1 MPNYWL
7 MKSEPDAFGW
17 DDLWSAPNRTTMWDG
32 VRNYRARGYMRDE
45 MKIGDNVFFYHS
57 NCKPP
62 HIAGIA
68 EVVREGYPDPTQF
81 DPATEYYDPK
91 SDPEKPRWYLVDVR
105 AKRKLKRPISLH
117 ELKAVPELTGMK
129 LVKRGMRLS
138 VQPVTAEEWK
148 IVLARETTPAP

>member
-7 MKSEPDAFGW
+7 MKSEPDAFSW
-17 DDLWSAPNRTTMWDG
+17 DDLWKSPKRTTMWDG
-32 VRNYRARGYMRDE
+32 VRNYRARRYMRDE
-45 MKIGDNVFFYHS
+45 MKIGDQVFFYHS

-68 EVVREGYPDPTQF
+68 EVVKEGYPDPTQF
-81 DPATEYYDPK
+81 DPASAYYDPK
-91 SDPEKPRWYLVDVR
+91 SDPDKPRWYLVDVR

-117 ELKAVPELTGMK
+117 ELKEVPELAGMK

-148 IVLARETTPAP
+148 IVLARESSD